1 MTPNEKFNRRRFI
14 KSAIIAGTAAGIAA
28 PLIPGS
34 DQASASQV
42 TMLTSDGKLVTI
54 NKSVLE
60 QTTDQKKATEREVF
74 EWMNNKH
81 KT

>member
-1 MTPNEKFNRRRFI
+1 MTPNEKCNRRRFI
-14 KSAIIAGTAAGIAA
+14 KTTLIAGATAGIAA
-28 PLIPGS
+28 PLLPGPE
-34 DQASASQV
+34 QTSASQI
-42 TMLTSDGKLVTI
+42 TMLTSDGKLVTV

-60 QTTDQKKATEREVF
+60 QTTGQKKATEREVF